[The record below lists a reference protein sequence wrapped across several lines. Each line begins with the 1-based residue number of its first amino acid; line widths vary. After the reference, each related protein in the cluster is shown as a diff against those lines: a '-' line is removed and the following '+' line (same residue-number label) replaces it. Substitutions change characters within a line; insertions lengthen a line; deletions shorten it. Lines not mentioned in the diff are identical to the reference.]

1 MRGRRYRADAG
12 RMPALPG
19 VESRP
24 AARHMAAPRR
34 NGEHGMT
41 GGHGHHGAGHDDH
54 GGSNK
59 KIALLISV
67 LALFLAVS
75 ETLGKSAQT
84 ATLAQNIEAANLW
97 SFFQAKTVRMTV
109 LRAAAEEM
117 EITAKSATDP
127 EVKKAMEHRLA
138 LWKRNHDRYDDE
150 PETGEGR
157 KQLTQRAKVAEKKRD
172 DAAAAHHH
180 YEVASAAL
188 QIAIVL
194 ASAAIITGITALIWG
209 AIGLGGIAVAFTG
222 IGLFKPHLIHLF

>member
-1 MRGRRYRADAG
+1 
-12 RMPALPG
+12 
-19 VESRP
+19 
-24 AARHMAAPRR
+24 
-34 NGEHGMT
+34 MT

-54 GGSNK
+54 GGANK

-67 LALFLAVS
+67 LALLLAIS

-84 ATLAQNIEAANLW
+84 ATLANNIEAANLW

-109 LRAAAEEM
+109 LRAASEEM
-117 EITAKSATDP
+117 DIAMRYSADP
-127 EVKKAMEHRLA
+127 EAKKSMQHRLD
-138 LWKRNHDRYDDE
+138 LWKRNHDRYDNE

-157 KQLTQRAKVAEKKRD
+157 KQLTARARAAEKKRD

-194 ASAAIITGITALIWG
+194 ASAAIITGMAALIWG
-209 AIGLGGIAVAFTG
+209 AIGLGGVAIAFTA
-222 IGLFKPHLIHLF
+222 IGLFNPHLVHLF

>member
-1 MRGRRYRADAG
+1 
-12 RMPALPG
+12 
-19 VESRP
+19 
-24 AARHMAAPRR
+24 
-34 NGEHGMT
+34 MT
-41 GGHGHHGAGHDDH
+41 GGHGHHGAGHDEH
-54 GGSNK
+54 GGSSNK

-84 ATLAQNIEAANLW
+84 ATLANNIEAANLW

-109 LRAAAEEM
+109 LRAAMEEM
-117 EITAKSATDP
+117 EIDARAATDP
-127 EVKKAMEHRLA
+127 DIKKAMEHRLA

-209 AIGLGGIAVAFTG
+209 AIGLGGIAVAFTA

>member
-1 MRGRRYRADAG
+1 
-12 RMPALPG
+12 
-19 VESRP
+19 
-24 AARHMAAPRR
+24 
-34 NGEHGMT
+34 MT

-54 GGSNK
+54 GGGSSNK

-84 ATLAQNIEAANLW
+84 ATLANNIEAANLW

-109 LRAAAEEM
+109 LRAAMEEM
-117 EITAKSATDP
+117 EIDARATTDP
-127 EVKKAMEHRLA
+127 DIKKAMEHRLA

-209 AIGLGGIAVAFTG
+209 AIGLGGIAVAFAA